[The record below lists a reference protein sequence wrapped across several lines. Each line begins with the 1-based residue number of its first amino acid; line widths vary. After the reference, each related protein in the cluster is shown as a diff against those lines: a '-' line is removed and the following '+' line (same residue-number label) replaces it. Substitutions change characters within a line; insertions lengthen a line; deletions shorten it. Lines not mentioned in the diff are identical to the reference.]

1 MAGNTFLIEK
11 RLYQLSPDLHKR
23 VKESLFVLQ
32 KLLSDYLIYF
42 PEFTDH
48 AETHSIALI
57 DYCNNL
63 MGEDIIN
70 QMISEGWELQ
80 QIACPGDWAGALV
93 GVFYR
98 EKK

>member
-1 MAGNTFLIEK
+1 MNRCK
-11 RLYQLSPDLHKR
+11 RFMIQKALYPCLDKAL
-23 VKESLFVLQ
+23 
-32 KLLSDYLIYF
+32 
-42 PEFTDH
+42 TDKD
-48 AETHSIALI
+48 IAQA
-57 DYCNNL
+57 
-63 MGEDIIN
+63 EDIIN